1 MDWLSWLSWL
11 PGGVVLEQIL
21 KWTGVVLAL
30 LGAVLSTPHGTK
42 HLFRDMRE
50 GLRRAVHGA
59 WDFIGRIV
67 PPWRRRVP
75 ATVVAPTAI
84 ASGEAFGTLTTSMY
98 SWTPEADIE
107 TRVDQLKKRM
117 DNLTAEMEAR
127 FERTFKSINDHNS
140 ELVRL
145 EQLWRETKAEF
156 MERLADNDKKSA
168 LVDAAGLPVIAA
180 GVFLSG
186 VPAELAVFPA
196 VGWVFWLVGIG
207 VLIWAFGKSRR
218 GGAWKG

>member
-1 MDWLSWLSWL
+1 MDWLSWL
-11 PGGVVLEQIL
+11 PGGLVLELIL

-42 HLFRDMRE
+42 HLFGDVRL
-50 GLRRAVHGA
+50 GLRRAFHA
-59 WDFIGRIV
+59 TWDLVGRIV
-67 PPWRRRVP
+67 PPWRRKVP
-75 ATVVAPTAI
+75 ATVMAPTGI

-98 SWTPEADIE
+98 SWTPGADIE

-117 DNLTAEMEAR
+117 DYLTVEMEAR
-127 FERTFKSINDHNS
+127 FERAFKSINDHGS

-145 EQLWRETKAEF
+145 EQLWRETRAEI
-156 MERLADNDKKSA
+156 MERLADNDRKSA

-186 VPAELAVFPA
+186 VPTELAVIPV
-196 VGWVFWLVGIG
+196 VGWAFWLAGIG
-207 VLIWAFGKSRR
+207 VLIWAFGKSKR